1 MDESTTLTEG
11 PMSMGKKNVSF
22 HSTPGKKQGVYLL
35 IMLVAALVVTPL
47 QAEMTS
53 ANYTMKQDALVVG
66 GNNSASKSYS
76 LHDTIGQDC
85 GTGQSQSSQNRLWTG
100 LWYKLILTSVPDL
113 QSWAILVLVFLM
125 AWLTRR
131 YTRKKALLQT
141 VP

>member
-1 MDESTTLTEG
+1 
-11 PMSMGKKNVSF
+11 MGKKNVSF